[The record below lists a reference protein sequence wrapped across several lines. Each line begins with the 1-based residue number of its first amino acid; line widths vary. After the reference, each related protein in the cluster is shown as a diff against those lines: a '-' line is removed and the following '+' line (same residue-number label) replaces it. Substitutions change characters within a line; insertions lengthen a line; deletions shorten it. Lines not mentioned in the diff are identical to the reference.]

1 MHSLVKVPKPM
12 YSLVSQNECTV
23 LIKLKP
29 RSWVNNVMKCG
40 ESFIDGEKDIIW
52 LDSLIYEMMKGNQLM
67 TFFRLLYKCHLY
79 FEA

>member
-29 RSWVNNVMKCG
+29 RSWVKSVIKCG
-40 ESFIDGEKDIIW
+40 ESRIDVQNGYDW
-52 LDSLIYEMMKGNQLM
+52 VG
-67 TFFRLLYKCHLY
+67 CVH
-79 FEA
+79 